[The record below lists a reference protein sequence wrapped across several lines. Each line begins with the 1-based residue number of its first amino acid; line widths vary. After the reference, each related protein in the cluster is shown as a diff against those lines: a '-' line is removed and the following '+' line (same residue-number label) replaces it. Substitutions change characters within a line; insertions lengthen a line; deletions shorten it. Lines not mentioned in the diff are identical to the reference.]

1 MEEVINFRS
10 PVLVKRY
17 EDVVFELETSVN
29 PNVANTETHKKMV
42 IDL

>member
-10 PVLVKRY
+10 PVFVKRY

-29 PNVANTETHKKMV
+29 PNVANTETQKKMV